1 MSTYYRSHST
11 ASSRPLELGT
21 SATYIRQVGFITSI
35 SDTSPFVYKEGT
47 STAYLL
53 LYVNNIIL
61 TASSTALL

>member
-1 MSTYYRSHST
+1 MSAYYRSHST

-21 SATYIRQVGFITSI
+21 SATYIRQVGFITLI